1 MVLRGAQI
9 HRRGQ
14 ARCSLVSTRSLPHD
28 LARLYG
34 RTGLFTSADL
44 GDVAGLR
51 LDEVQIWTD
60 SHGPKSFS
68 ATRSRRREARLPR
81 NQLLYAEGTFS
92 VPGYWPDRSDAVHL
106 DRRDVSLMR

>member
-14 ARCSLVSTRSLPHD
+14 AKCSLVSTRSLPHD

-34 RTGLFTSADL
+34 QALPFTSADL
-44 GDVAGLR
+44 GSVTGPC
-51 LDEVQIWTD
+51 LDEVQIWAD

-68 ATRSRRREARLPR
+68 ATRSRCREARLPR
-81 NQLLYAEGTFS
+81 KQLPDAEETFY
-92 VPGYWPDRSDAVHL
+92 VPGHIPDRPDTVHL
-106 DRRDVSLMR
+106 DRLDVGLMR

>member
-28 LARLYG
+28 LGRLYG
-34 RTGLFTSADL
+34 RTGLFTSAGL
-44 GDVAGLR
+44 GGVAGPC

-81 NQLLYAEGTFS
+81 NQLPDAEGTFS
-92 VPGYWPDRSDAVHL
+92 CTRSL
-106 DRRDVSLMR
+106 S